1 LEKFVNQIT
10 RTLVKGITKL
20 LITTTPSE
28 KRCQK
33 NQGQQANVAT
43 ESNRSLGTLR
53 VQSLWKKICHKIK
66 KMDLAA
72 KMRSPIPQA
81 DHLKESK

>member
-1 LEKFVNQIT
+1 MEKFVNQIT

-53 VQSLWKKICHKIK
+53 VQSLWKKTYQK
-66 KMDLAA
+66 KMVLTA